1 MLDHPYRV
9 HIESTEMVEGASQE
23 KVTVNLTA
31 VDLGRL
37 EVLVDQGLYSSRSDA
52 IRTSV
57 RRVLE
62 HHAATVASV
71 VSEGGLRVG
80 SLALD
85 RRALEDL
92 VASGGRFDGGVVGS
106 LRIADDV
113 TPEMALSAVSRL
125 VVYGVAR
132 VPTEVA
138 DVLKEQGRLQIRG
151 SLSGTHP

>member
-1 MLDHPYRV
+1 
-9 HIESTEMVEGASQE
+9 MVEGASQE

-71 VSEGGLRVG
+71 VSEEGLRVG

-85 RRALEDL
+85 RKALEDL

-106 LRIADDV
+106 LRITEDV
-113 TPEMALSAVSRL
+113 TPELALSAVSRV

-132 VPTEVA
+132 IPPPVLEALKQGDRIHIVGSVA
-138 DVLKEQGRLQIRG
+138 STPPGR
-151 SLSGTHP
+151 